1 MQCVRRFRT
10 LAWAGGLWALLLPV
24 GAPAQSPQ
32 FGPASSPQGI
42 ERALPKLDAAQWVE
56 RMRADPCAR
65 TYAGTLVVSAASGA
79 MTSSRMWHACV
90 GGLPVVRVEPQTG
103 VPRVVFRHGDEVRTF
118 NLQARTVRVEPRAPA
133 RGFPVVPLLSGGAV
147 SQHYGVKLLGSERV
161 AGAMA
166 DGVAFVPQ
174 DAWRFGYRFWIERDS
189 GLVLKLQTVGRDG
202 QVLEQTAFSQLDLQA
217 PVRAEELL
225 QSVQSFQGFQ
235 IETLRI
241 RRTAAETEGWAL
253 RQAPPGFVSLGC
265 FLRQAAQKDETA
277 SVLQC
282 VYSDGLASVSVFL
295 EDLPPQRPVDK
306 VQTASIGA
314 THLWAQRVKG
324 DAWTTVVGEV
334 PVATLRAFADHIERV
349 R

>member
-10 LAWAGGLWALLLPV
+10 LAWVGALWGLLMPV
-24 GAPAQSPQ
+24 GASAQSPQ

-42 ERALPKLDAAQWVE
+42 ERTLPKLDAAQWVE

-65 TYAGTLVVSAASGA
+65 TYTGALVVSAASGA
-79 MTSSRMWHACV
+79 MTSSRMWHACID
-90 GGLPVVRVEPQTG
+90 GLPVVRVEPQTG

-118 NLQARTVRVEPRAPA
+118 NLQARTVRVEPREPA
-133 RGFPVVPLLSGGAV
+133 RGFPAVPLLSGAAV

-161 AGAMA
+161 AGAIA

-189 GLVLKLQTVGRDG
+189 GLVLKLQTVGPDG
-202 QVLEQTAFSQLDLQA
+202 RMLEQTAFSQLDLKS

-235 IETLRI
+235 IEMPSI
-241 RRTAAETEGWAL
+241 RRTAAEAEGWVL
-253 RQAPPGFVSLGC
+253 RQIPPGFVSLGC
-265 FLRQAAQKDETA
+265 FLRQASPKGDTA
-277 SVLQC
+277 PVLQC

-295 EDLPPQRPVDK
+295 EDLSPQRPADK
-306 VQTASIGA
+306 AQTASIGA

-334 PVATLRAFADHIERV
+334 PLATLRAFAHHIERL